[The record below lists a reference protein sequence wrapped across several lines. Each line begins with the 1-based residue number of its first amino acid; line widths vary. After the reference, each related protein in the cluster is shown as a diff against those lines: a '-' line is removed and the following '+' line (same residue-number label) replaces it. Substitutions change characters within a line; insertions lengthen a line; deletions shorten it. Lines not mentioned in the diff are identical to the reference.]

1 MTGRVEKNVIVAKF
15 DELQSLLIE
24 IENNSDLLEHL
35 SNDGKTQ
42 LSGLREELFCLVNS
56 DLKEH
61 EYSDEWFLKQDEWI
75 ILSREIG

>member
-1 MTGRVEKNVIVAKF
+1 MEMKGEMKKNDIIKKF

-24 IENNSDLLEHL
+24 VENNSDLLEHL
-35 SNDGKTQ
+35 SNDGKIK

-61 EYSDEWFLKQDEWI
+61 EYSDEWFIK
-75 ILSREIG
+75 

>member
-1 MTGRVEKNVIVAKF
+1 MKKNDIIKKF

-24 IENNSDLLEHL
+24 VENNSDLLEHL
-35 SNDGKTQ
+35 SNDGKIK

-61 EYSDEWFLKQDEWI
+61 EYSDEWFIK
-75 ILSREIG
+75 

>member
-1 MTGRVEKNVIVAKF
+1 MKGEMKKNDIIKKF

-24 IENNSDLLEHL
+24 VENNSDLLEHL
-35 SNDGKTQ
+35 SNDGKIK

-61 EYSDEWFLKQDEWI
+61 EYSDEWFIK
-75 ILSREIG
+75 